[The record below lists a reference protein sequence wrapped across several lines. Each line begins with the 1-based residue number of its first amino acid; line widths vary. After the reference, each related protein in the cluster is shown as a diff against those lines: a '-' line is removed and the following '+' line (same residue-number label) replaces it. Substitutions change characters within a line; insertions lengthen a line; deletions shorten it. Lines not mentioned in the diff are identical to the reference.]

1 MYRAVLLIAL
11 SGSAPSFMDGPAWM
25 TDYGEARNLSQK
37 EKKPIAIFFGSGA
50 TGWNDISR
58 EGRMNQEIAGLLGKY
73 YIGLYLDTASVEGR
87 RLARAFEMDESRG
100 IVISDSK
107 GKRQA
112 FRHEGDLRNEDLR
125 HYLQRFSN
133 PDLAVFHT
141 ETNPPE
147 RATRFQESG
156 NVATANYETSV
167 RTTRSC

>member
-11 SGSAPSFMDGPAWM
+11 SGSAPSFMDGPVWIM
-25 TDYGEARNLSQK
+25 DYGEARNLSQK

-50 TGWNDISR
+50 TGWNDLSR
-58 EGRMNQEIAGLLGKY
+58 EGRMNQEITGILDKY

-87 RLARAFEMDESRG
+87 RLARAFEIDESRG

-156 NVATANYETSV
+156 NVAPANYETSV